1 MKNTTLI
8 ITSIASDKHPV
19 LSRFAQEA
27 ALHSVRFMVI
37 GDKKSPT
44 FHLDGCDFF
53 SIERQ
58 CVMPYTLA
66 QLLPFGHYARKNL
79 GYLEAARHGAE
90 IIIET
95 DDDNYPETCFW
106 RERNKMVTAHC
117 LKEKGWVNMYGYY
130 TRSIVWPRGFALEH
144 IQSEL
149 PELEPLQKILA
160 PIQQGLADLNPDVDA
175 IYRLTQPLPVC
186 FQKEPKRIAL
196 GHGSICPFNSQ
207 NTTWFR
213 EAFPLMYLPSYCSFR
228 MTDIWRSFVA
238 QRIAWTC
245 GWNILFHEAT
255 VWQERNEHA
264 IIKDF
269 KDEISGYCNNREI
282 MDRLMQLDLKEGVEA
297 IPENL
302 IRCYRAF
309 VEMSLIEE
317 KELTLLD
324 AWITD
329 INS

>member
-1 MKNTTLI
+1 MKSTTLI

-19 LSRFAQEA
+19 LNRFAAEA
-27 ALHSVRFMVI
+27 ALHDVRFLVI
-37 GDKKSPT
+37 GDKKSPS

-53 SIERQ
+53 SVERQ
-58 CVMPYTLA
+58 SAMPYKLA
-66 QLLPFGHYARKNL
+66 GLLPFGHYARKNL
-79 GYLEAARHGAE
+79 GYIEAAHSGAE

-106 RERNKMVTAHC
+106 NKRNREVSAY
-117 LKEKGWVNMYGYY
+117 LLEEKEWVNIYGYY
-130 TRSIVWPRGFALEH
+130 TQNNVWPRGFSLEH

-149 PELEPLQKILA
+149 PELGVLHKIST

-175 IYRLTQPLPVC
+175 IYRLTQPLPLR
-186 FQKEPKRIAL
+186 FEKEPKRIAL
-196 GHGSICPFNSQ
+196 GYGSVCPFNSQ

-213 EAFPLMYLPSYCSFR
+213 EAFPLMYLPSFCSFR

-269 KDEISGYCNNREI
+269 KDEISGYCNNGEI
-282 MDRLMQLDLKEGVEA
+282 MDRLMKLDLEEGVEA

-302 IRCYRAF
+302 IRCYRTF
-309 VEMSLIEE
+309 IKMSLIEE
-317 KELTLLD
+317 KELALLE

-329 INS
+329 IKS